1 MSRRDDLRRVEQA
14 LIRISRIGNGREA
27 ARIRSERTGMFLSR
41 PSVSVLMALQAAGPV
56 RLTDL
61 SHRTDLEA
69 PLISREVRDLGEAG
83 LVRRAAD
90 KTDGR
95 ALIVALTAKGRR
107 TIERYLAGADEIV
120 DRRSIRGPL
129 PTSARWQNY
138 STGSPQTSAARR
150 TVARGSMRS
159 ASTN

>member
-27 ARIRSERTGMFLSR
+27 ARIRSERTGIFLSR

-83 LVRRAAD
+83 LVKRAAD

-95 ALIVALTAKGRR
+95 ASIVALTAKGRR

-120 DRRSIRGPL
+120 EETFHS
-129 PTSARWQNY
+129 W
-138 STGSPQTSAARR
+138 SAADLRTLADLLDRVATDFRR
-150 TVARGSMRS
+150 TPSPHVGMRS